1 MADKPGGPIR
11 QRSIDIIQAGV
22 VLLKEKQGYSQL
34 QIVEKMEVL
43 DFIVSESAFSKIV
56 RNKEGGNKILKIAAE
71 GIQELIR
78 REIGVEWQETK
89 YSDTSASHWKQ
100 TLVKRPETTTHPSA
114 NPGFAFYQ
122 DGRLAIAQKVD
133 FISDAKQEVIEFGVV
148 LNTFA
153 GYFFSRNEKEFKH
166 HVQELLAKGVNF
178 KCYLLDPDCEETHLY
193 FSDRAKHLPD
203 ELKSIGKIREAIEK
217 LGKVQ
222 QQFISAGYH
231 GTFEIFAY
239 QHIPANYFMTVDGD
253 SPDGKVMVS
262 HYVYGLSR
270 ANCPVLEFSKKSN
283 PVLYDRYWDSLKM
296 LAQNARQLKF

>member
-1 MADKPGGPIR
+1 MADKPVGPIR
-11 QRSIDIIQAGV
+11 QRSIDIILAGV

-34 QIVEKMEVL
+34 QIIEKMEVL
-43 DFIVSESAFSKIV
+43 GFNVSESALSKIV
-56 RNKEGGNKILKIAAE
+56 RYKEGGNKILKIAAE

-78 REIGVEWQETK
+78 REIGVEWEETK
-89 YSDTSASHWKQ
+89 YSDAPPSNWAPS
-100 TLVKRPETTTHPSA
+100 LVEIETTVLPSA
-114 NPGFAFYQ
+114 NPGFTFYK
-122 DGRLAIAQKVD
+122 DGRLPIAQKVD
-133 FISDAKQEVIEFGVV
+133 FISGAKQEVIEFGVV

-178 KCYLLDPDCEETHLY
+178 KCYLLDPDCEETQLY

-222 QQFISAGYH
+222 QQFINAGYR
-231 GTFEIFAY
+231 GAFEIFAY

-283 PVLYDRYWDSLKM
+283 PALYDRYWDSLQM